1 MSKQTTSLNRLAASF
16 CLPVVILLLSSVQ
29 TAGQNYIVRTVA
41 KSTDPGYGTL
51 LKPTTLAI
59 APDGRLFTG
68 QSNGRIHAI
77 TLNGVSATGVQVINT
92 IFNRGSATGG
102 RLVTGMAFGPGGDL
116 FVSHSDGRIYN
127 AAIDA
132 TSGTVTRL
140 TASSGY
146 SVGIDIAAG
155 LPRSRADH
163 APNGLAFGPDG
174 ALYLAIGGL
183 TNAGLPSSSF
193 FNQSE
198 VNLSGAIL
206 RIDVN
211 TNQVTLYAT
220 GFRNPY
226 DLVWHTNGR
235 LYATDNGAN
244 AGLGPRPNNDCSV
257 GPDPGTPPDEL
268 NRVVAGR
275 YYGHPNPSRGE
286 CVFNGGLNYL
296 GPMTTFSASVDGID
310 VYASARVPAFQG
322 NLFTANFI
330 SGQINRVQLASTG
343 TSVVGNTVY
352 ATGFANPLD
361 VRISSDGRI
370 YVAEYGGNAIKVILP
385 AVSFR
390 SFNNFYVVAEN
401 AGGGVVNANRTV
413 IGPHEKFALVDL
425 NGGALQ
431 SGDAVH
437 ISAPNGVHYVVAEG
451 GGAPQGAMPPN
462 GRVFANRTVPQQW
475 ETFIIRKADGT
486 SGVIGNNQP
495 ITLQAFLGYYVVA
508 EGGGAPQG
516 SVPPAGEVWAN
527 RTAVGPWETFTL
539 IVH

>member
-1 MSKQTTSLNRLAASF
+1 MSKWNKPLNRLAGSF
-16 CLPVVILLLSSVQ
+16 FLPALILLLSSTQ
-29 TAGQNYIVRTVA
+29 AAGQNYIVRTVA
-41 KSTDPGYGTL
+41 NSGSPGFGNL
-51 LKPTTLAI
+51 ANPTTLAI
-59 APDGRLFTG
+59 APDGRLFAG

-77 TLNGVSATGVQVINT
+77 TLNGVSVTGVSVINT

-116 FVSHSDGRIYN
+116 FVSHSDGRTYN
-127 AAIDA
+127 NAIDPA
-132 TSGTVTRL
+132 SGTVTRL

-155 LPRSRADH
+155 LPRSKADH

-198 VNLSGAIL
+198 QTLSGAIL

-244 AGLGPRPNNDCSV
+244 STLGPRPNNDCSV

-268 NRVVAGR
+268 NRIVSGR

-286 CVFNGGLNYL
+286 CVFNGGLNFL
-296 GPMTTFSASVDGID
+296 GPMTTFSASVDGLD
-310 VYASARVPAFQG
+310 VYASSRVPAFQG
-322 NLFTANFI
+322 NLFAANFI
-330 SGQINRVQLASTG
+330 SGNIHRIQLASTG
-343 TSVVGNTVY
+343 TSVVSNTVY
-352 ATGFANPLD
+352 ASGFNTPLD
-361 VRISSDGRI
+361 VKISSDGRI
-370 YVAEYGGNAIKVILP
+370 YVAEYSGNAIKVILP
-385 AVSFR
+385 AVSFK

-401 AGGGVVNANRTV
+401 AGGDVVNANRTV
-413 IGPHEKFALVDL
+413 VGPWEKFALVDL

-437 ISAPNGVHYVVAEG
+437 ISAPDGVNYVEAYG
-451 GGAPQGAMPPN
+451 GGAQQGATPPL
-462 GRVFANRTVPQQW
+462 GRVFADRTVPQQW

-486 SGVIGNNQP
+486 SGVIANNQP

-539 IVH
+539 IMH